1 MFLSK
6 RLERNGS
13 RNQTSSLTQSFGPFG
28 IFELAFQCHR
38 SEVNQHPVAEVMS
51 VLLKGGQSTPSSSAD
66 GRAGSTTRP
75 ARPAAELNQSSSADG
90 RA

>member
-1 MFLSK
+1 MFQSK

-38 SEVNQHPVAEVMS
+38 SEVNQHPVTAVMP
-51 VLLKGGQSTPSSSAD
+51 VLLKGGQSTPSSSLM
-66 GRAGSTTRP
+66 
-75 ARPAAELNQSSSADG
+75 AELDRPCDQLGVWPSRIVDTTS